1 MTEEKAPNVIATRI
15 SSPLA
20 SPPQSPT
27 LRIDAAGVYYREL
40 NARLRELVSNGTKRI
55 ELHNVYGQRYIGTDL
70 DRPVDIEIFGVPG
83 NDLGA
88 FMDGPRIIVHG
99 NAQDG
104 CGNTMNSG
112 EIIIHGH
119 AGDITGLSARG
130 GKIFVRDDVG
140 YRAGIHMKEYQDKKP
155 VLVIGGTAQDF
166 LGEYMAGGVLI
177 ILGLNPSGLS
187 PQEPALNKVNGRSLG
202 EGECPLKQVQ
212 GKFIGTGMHGGVIYL
227 RGSVKDFQL
236 GKEVGI
242 AELDEKD
249 RLVLKQ
255 LVGEFA
261 QHFSYDAEEILY
273 HKFAKLFPLYL
284 RPYGRL
290 YAY

>member
-1 MTEEKAPNVIATRI
+1 MIDQKESVAK
-15 SSPLA
+15 
-20 SPPQSPT
+20 
-27 LRIDAAGVYYREL
+27 IDATGVYYREL
-40 NARLRELVSNGTKRI
+40 NVRLRKVVSNGVQRI
-55 ELHNVYGQRYIGTDL
+55 ELNNVYGQRYIGTDL
-70 DRPVDIEIFGVPG
+70 NKPVEIEIFGTPG

-88 FMDGPRIIVHG
+88 FMNGPRITIRG

-112 EIIIHGH
+112 EIIVHGR
-119 AGDITGLSARG
+119 AGDIAGLSARG
-130 GKIFVRDDVG
+130 GKIFIREDVG

-166 LGEYMAGGVLI
+166 LGEYMAGGILI
-177 ILGLNPSGLS
+177 LLGLHL
-187 PQEPALNKVNGRSLG
+187 A
-202 EGECPLKQVQ
+202 EGEYHKAR
-212 GKFIGTGMHGGVIYL
+212 FIGVGMHGGVIYL
-227 RGSVKDFQL
+227 RGSVEDYQL

-242 AELDEKD
+242 AELEKED
-249 RLVLKQ
+249 RQILKK

-261 QHFSYDAEEILY
+261 SHFGYDAEEILK
-273 HKFAKLFPLYL
+273 HKFTKLFPLWR